1 MLLGKE
7 FLYVPFLIHFKII
20 CLAAAGFY
28 PVIISVVRG
37 AVFRH
42 EPNLLLYLYLFFND
56 DSTLPEVPF
65 IPSIIC
71 GGRC

>member
-42 EPNLLLYLYLFFND
+42 EPNLLLYIFFSD
-56 DSTLPEVPF
+56 VSTLPEVPLF
-65 IPSIIC
+65 LQ
-71 GGRC
+71 